1 MGSGEDLPPTA
12 DETGNKGNEEQEM
25 KNIVRMHE
33 DGYSIKEIADLYG
46 LHPVTVRRYYMR
58 STENVGVRAT
68 VARVRRDRAKG
79 AAWGR
84 IAARYGTSKKV
95 VKALY
100 AEAA

>member
-1 MGSGEDLPPTA
+1 MSEF
-12 DETGNKGNEEQEM
+12 
-25 KNIVRMHE
+25 KNIVTMHE

-58 STENVGVRAT
+58 ATENIGQSAT
-68 VARVRRDRAKG
+68 VTRVRRDRDNG
-79 AAWGR
+79 TAWGR

-95 VKALY
+95 VKELY